1 MSGGEAIICPFCGA
15 PYSGTVPYDVV
26 DIKCR
31 YCGGRILLPS
41 HLSVVPRCPN
51 HPDTVAVGLC
61 SQCSQQFCKN
71 CLHVKQLEGGRTYL
85 CTRCLRADE
94 IDRAWISIAIGAVT
108 FFFALVFLG
117 SPASYGAIIFLI
129 FSLPFIA
136 YGIYV
141 LMSRTYSSAQTVQ
154 EIEEEA
160 ARKAEDML
168 PADVESLYWRLWGE
182 YARTM
187 RLSGPTILERRIH
200 QYMSQGMS
208 KEEAIRRLARIEKIY

>member
-1 MSGGEAIICPFCGA
+1 MSGEEAIICPFCGA

-26 DIKCR
+26 DLKCR

-61 SQCSQQFCKN
+61 SQCSQRLCKE
-71 CLHVKQLEGGRTYL
+71 CLHVKQFEGGRTYL
-85 CTRCLRADE
+85 CTRCLQAREVDN
-94 IDRAWISIAIGAVT
+94 AWASIAIGALMI
-108 FFFALVFLG
+108 FFALVFL
-117 SPASYGAIIFLI
+117 STPVSYGAIIFLL
-129 FSLPFIA
+129 FSLPFIV
-136 YGIYV
+136 YGVYI
-141 LMSRTYSSAQTVQ
+141 LKSSKESSVQTVQ

-160 ARKAEDML
+160 AREAENML
-168 PADVESLYWRLWGE
+168 PADVESLYWRLWRE

-187 RLSGPTILERRIH
+187 GLGGPTILERRIH

-208 KEEAIRRLARIEKIY
+208 KEEAIRRLARNEKID